1 MRVLLRTLLLTILI
15 GSFGMGLHAL
25 EAGSVSTRDEQKI
38 AVLIEVGEL
47 ETAARWVQDLD
58 AKNGIDPL
66 LSMQLMGD
74 LYFQLGQ
81 YGRAIEIYQSLSA
94 EGIRSEH
101 VDQKIALALVKLND
115 RSALSKHMASSAG
128 QSMSERWVR
137 RLQGYDALK
146 NSGSAQAMDSLKSGA
161 RSGPQASEAKLD
173 LAWIFHEMGAF
184 GDVAKLLGEKSLP
197 NDLGAVDRMT
207 WQFLLA
213 SSYQHTASIDLAC
226 DIYKEIAALEA
237 PDVTSQGLD
246 LSMVWQKKLD
256 CSPSQITRIP
266 APPSTTKQLPQ
277 TNSKTQAQHISADSL
292 LMNKRG
298 TSTEDEK
305 RISYGP
311 SATRAHIPGLSFP
324 QGMGVS
330 GASGILIGDG
340 KFVLTNRHVVEM
352 GKLYAVRNAMGRVSS
367 ASLVKVSDVDDLALL
382 SVSEA
387 FPAAQSINVSQMAA
401 ARAGSQIFSM
411 GYPLWFLLGSQTP
424 SITSGLVSKIS
435 GLNDEPSMFQISA
448 KVNKGN
454 SGGPV
459 FDSYGRL
466 IGVTMGKLDTEY
478 LRKTDGVNAEGV
490 NFIIHTERIL
500 KFLGIDNRAVSTPG
514 ARDTL
519 QPEMIYD
526 KMLGAVVMVAVAI
539 Q

>member
-1 MRVLLRTLLLTILI
+1 MRASVRTLLLAILI
-15 GSFGMGLHAL
+15 GSCVMSLHAL
-25 EAGSVSTRDEQKI
+25 ETGSKSTRNEHKI
-38 AVLIEVGEL
+38 GALIEVGEL
-47 ETAARWVQDLD
+47 ETAARWLQDLD
-58 AKNGIDPL
+58 AKNEIDPL
-66 LSMQLMGD
+66 LSTRLMGD

-81 YGRAIEIYQSLSA
+81 YGRAIEIYKSLFA
-94 EGIRSEH
+94 EGGRSEH
-101 VDQKIALALVKLND
+101 VDEQIALALVKLND
-115 RSALSKHMASSAG
+115 RSALSKHMASAAG
-128 QSMSERWVR
+128 RSMAPRRVR

-146 NSGSAQAMDSLKSGA
+146 NSGSAQVIESLKSVA
-161 RSGPQASEAKLD
+161 RSGPQASEARLD

-184 GDVAKLLGEKSLP
+184 ADVAKVLGDEARP
-197 NDLGAVDRMT
+197 TDLGAVDRMT

-213 SSYQHTASIDLAC
+213 LSYQHTASIDLAC
-226 DIYKEIAALEA
+226 DIYKEIAGLEA
-237 PDVTSQGLD
+237 QDVTSHGLD
-246 LSMVWQKKLD
+246 RSMAWQKKLD

-266 APPSTTKQLPQ
+266 SPPPPASQLPQ
-277 TNSKTQAQHISADSL
+277 INSKQQAKYTSADSL
-292 LMNKRG
+292 LMNKKG

-305 RISYGP
+305 RVSYGP
-311 SATRAHIPGLSFP
+311 LATRAQIPGLSFP

-382 SVSEA
+382 SVNEA
-387 FPAAQSINVSQMAA
+387 FPAAQSIDVRQMAA

-459 FDSYGRL
+459 FDRYGRL